1 MPIPESGQL
10 KLRGNGDGTG
20 INEEVN
26 GNVTATNV
34 SLGALSTAAGLDTP
48 PDAMRE
54 FYGYSS
60 FTDPSITAQI
70 SFSSVNTSQMR
81 VEFSYSNPNDGNAS
95 LESGFYFGTSTNMTS
110 NTFYSEGTSTSTTR
124 SPARVFSSL
133 SSNTTYYCWGILKDT
148 EDPARFTQLNTNMG
162 TQATDYNY
170 AFNSVDFYSNYQNIN
185 NTDTYNFKTYYNAI
199 NGSYTLHQT
208 LNSTY
213 NFCNGGT
220 NQVPF
225 MQFSTNRYNR
235 LTFTG
240 TSFADSCRGY
250 GYGTAINTTDG
261 NYNNPAN
268 PARKFYNF
276 TTYGDVDCRSGNN
289 TTWNLINVGQT
300 NPTCLTF
307 YAQQAQGDTF
317 GCQFTAA

>member
-95 LESGFYFGTSTNMTS
+95 LESGFYFGTSTNMAS
-110 NTFYSEGTSTSTTR
+110 NTFYSVGTSTSTTN
-124 SPARVFSSL
+124 SPSRLFTSL

-213 NFCNGGT
+213 NFCNG
-220 NQVPF
+220 
-225 MQFSTNRYNR
+225 
-235 LTFTG
+235 
-240 TSFADSCRGY
+240 
-250 GYGTAINTTDG
+250 
-261 NYNNPAN
+261 
-268 PARKFYNF
+268 
-276 TTYGDVDCRSGNN
+276 
-289 TTWNLINVGQT
+289 
-300 NPTCLTF
+300 
-307 YAQQAQGDTF
+307 
-317 GCQFTAA
+317 